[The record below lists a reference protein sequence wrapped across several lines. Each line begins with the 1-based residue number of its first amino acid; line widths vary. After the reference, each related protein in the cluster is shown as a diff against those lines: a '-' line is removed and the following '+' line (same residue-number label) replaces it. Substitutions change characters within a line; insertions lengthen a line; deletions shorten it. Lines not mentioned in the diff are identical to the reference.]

1 MCKAL
6 WPFSTCTRGWQKLV
20 PGRRLHRLIRRQR
33 GAVQGR
39 SPAPVSMGIAASV
52 GRDSQAAAVCPSWAT
67 GHRPEG
73 EPDAKR
79 APGSGRGDL
88 LGVSPYLA
96 QMSVVPFS
104 RPKTLGFSS
113 FSYNDVQCFTILK
126 MKAQFISLRNT

>member
-1 MCKAL
+1 MQSPVAL
-6 WPFSTCTRGWQKLV
+6 LH
-20 PGRRLHRLIRRQR
+20 LHRRVGETGAGEETSRAHPETGR
-33 GAVQGR
+33 GAVQDR
-39 SPAPVSMGIAASV
+39 SSAPVSMGIAASV